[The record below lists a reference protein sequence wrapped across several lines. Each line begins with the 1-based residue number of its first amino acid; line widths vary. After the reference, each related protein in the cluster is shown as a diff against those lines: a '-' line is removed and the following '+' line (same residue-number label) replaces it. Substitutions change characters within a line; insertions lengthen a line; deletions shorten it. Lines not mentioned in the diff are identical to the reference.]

1 MGPERFEIIM
11 NGPPGHLATDE
22 ERQTCR
28 TRTFATLEKMGL
40 TFSPVPDDT
49 HLTTPADF
57 DRAFPASDGSLYG
70 RSPHGMMATFHRPGG
85 ADGGAGALPL
95 RGRDASGGG
104 DPHGLPLRQARGRG
118 DLERPCF
125 DIDVPPDGYAWWY
138 VDGISDDGERA
149 ISIIGFIGSV
159 FSPWYRWSGRKNPA
173 NHCCLNVVTY
183 GRGGRWTMTDRGSD
197 ALGLS
202 RDRIQ
207 IGPSAMVWDG
217 DRLIIEI
224 DEMSTPHAQRL
235 TGRVVVTPSALTN
248 VELPL
253 TEDGAHIWRP
263 FAPKSDIR
271 VELNRPGWTW
281 DGHGYFDANFG
292 TRALEADFNYWTWGR
307 FPLRDGAACFYDATR
322 RDGTEL
328 SVAVGSPRMG
338 RSGRWSNRRRRRLA
352 RPGWLVKRETRA
364 DTGYQPKQVKAMLDA
379 PFYNRSAVRTRING
393 EETVG
398 VHEALDLNRFRGPWL
413 MPMLAVRVPRRPG
426 WPGWF

>member
-1 MGPERFEIIM
+1 MP
-11 NGPPGHLATDE
+11 
-22 ERQTCR
+22 
-28 TRTFATLEKMGL
+28 
-40 TFSPVPDDT
+40 DT
-49 HLTTPADF
+49 HFRDLGEDGAEFFTGTGRHAPDN
-57 DRAFPASDGSLYG
+57 ASG
-70 RSPHGMMATFHRPGG
+70 FRPGLSRVG
-85 ADGGAGALPL
+85 RFPLRAEPAWDDGDLSSPGRADGGAGALPL

-224 DEMSTPHAQRL
+224 DEMSTPHAQKL
-235 TGRVVVTPSALTN
+235 TGRVVVTPSALTS

-263 FAPKSDIR
+263 FAPKSDI
-271 VELNRPGWTW
+271 GW
-281 DGHGYFDANFG
+281 
-292 TRALEADFNYWTWGR
+292 
-307 FPLRDGAACFYDATR
+307 
-322 RDGTEL
+322 
-328 SVAVGSPRMG
+328 S
-338 RSGRWSNRRRRRLA
+338 
-352 RPGWLVKRETRA
+352 
-364 DTGYQPKQVKAMLDA
+364 
-379 PFYNRSAVRTRING
+379 
-393 EETVG
+393 
-398 VHEALDLNRFRGPWL
+398 
-413 MPMLAVRVPRRPG
+413 
-426 WPGWF
+426 